1 MNVRTTYKSYRL
13 DNGIF
18 KKGMANMK
26 KRTVLTMILAV
37 TIISGIL
44 SGCGEKK
51 ASAKEPSVKAEQL
64 SIADNNKKKEIAT
77 NSVTINVL
85 VDKGWDA
92 DSTPAIL
99 HIAAKDT
106 EDVEFYHAI
115 TPDEDGGK
123 GSTTVTL
130 AQGTY
135 DVEFISPLNHDG
147 SAYEIYDMGASQ
159 EITVELGKDM
169 TVDCEMKQ
177 IPAEQVT
184 DEMIQD
190 IVTKTQAAVEKGDET
205 LKGDAGKATLDK
217 LASNVQNSPNASEE
231 TKDMANTVKENTDT
245 ETKPEE
251 TVKTEAPVEQTKNN
265 QTDNQVQNNPAQD
278 NNVQN
283 NTAVNNNQNTQN
295 NTAVNNNQNTT
306 QDKTTNNNTTKPS
319 TPVVTEPE
327 KPAHVHTWADHVVTT
342 QEWVENLVTIPDYE
356 TKEVPYW
363 HCTSEAY
370 ELDGSLSAG
379 STFCG
384 MDFRLETEEDEKI
397 LEEHITA
404 HLLAGEWDNGYNFSK
419 TETIQ
424 IGSHTEDQGHYETKT
439 TVDYRY
445 CTECGARQ

>member
-1 MNVRTTYKSYRL
+1 
-13 DNGIF
+13 
-18 KKGMANMK
+18 MK

-51 ASAKEPSVKAEQL
+51 ASAKEPSTKAEQL
-64 SIADNNKKKEIAT
+64 SITDNDNKKKQIIT
-77 NSVTINVL
+77 DSVTINVL

-99 HIAAKDT
+99 HITSKDV
-106 EDVEFYHAI
+106 EDVEFCHAV
-115 TPDEDGGK
+115 TPDAEGGK

-130 AQGTY
+130 AEGKY

-147 SAYEIYDMGASQ
+147 SAYEIYDMGAAQ
-159 EITVELGKDM
+159 EITVEFGSDM

-177 IPAEQVT
+177 IPADQVT

-251 TVKTEAPVEQTKNN
+251 TMKTEAPTEKADAADATQGNTNH
-265 QTDNQVQNNPAQD
+265 TVQD
-278 NNVQN
+278 N
-283 NTAVNNNQNTQN
+283 NTAVNNNTQN

-306 QDKTTNNNTTKPS
+306 QPAAPAQPTAPVQPTQPAQPS
-319 TPVVTEPE
+319 APVVKEEPVQ
-327 KPAHVHTWADHVVTT
+327 PAHTHTWADHVVTT
-342 QEWVENLVTIPDYE
+342 QEWVANIVTVPDYE
-356 TKEVPYW
+356 TKTVWFW
-363 HCTSEAY
+363 HCNCGAVIE
-370 ELDGSLSAG
+370 
-379 STFCG
+379 STAADDHCVNHA
-384 MDFRLETEEDEKI
+384 I
-397 LEEHITA
+397 N
-404 HLLAGEWDNGYNFSK
+404 GEPANGYDEAQ
-419 TETIQ
+419 TTTVQ
-424 IGSHTEDQGHYETKT
+424 VGSHTEDQGHYETKT
-439 TVDYRY
+439 SVDYRY
-445 CTECGARQ
+445 CTGCGARQ

>member
-1 MNVRTTYKSYRL
+1 
-13 DNGIF
+13 
-18 KKGMANMK
+18 MK

-51 ASAKEPSVKAEQL
+51 ASAKEPSAKAEQL
-64 SIADNNKKKEIAT
+64 SIADNDNKKKQIIT
-77 NSVTINVL
+77 DSVTINVL

-115 TPDEDGGK
+115 TPDEEGGK

-135 DVEFISPLNHDG
+135 EVEFISPLNHDG

-159 EITVELGKDM
+159 EITVEFGTDM
-169 TVDCEMKQ
+169 TVDCEMTQ

-245 ETKPEE
+245 ESKPEE
-251 TVKTEAPVEQTKNN
+251 TIKTEAPAEKAETAENN
-265 QTDNQVQNNPAQD
+265 QTDANTTA

-283 NTAVNNNQNTQN
+283 NTAQDNNTQNNAAVNNNTQN
-295 NTAVNNNQNTT
+295 NTAANNNQTTT
-306 QDKTTNNNTTKPS
+306 QPAAPVQPTQPAQPS
-319 TPVVTEPE
+319 APVVKEEPV
-327 KPAHVHTWADHVVTT
+327 HTHTWADHVVTT
-342 QEWVENLVTIPDYE
+342 QEWVANIVTVPDYE
-356 TKEVPYW
+356 TQTTYVW
-363 HCTSEAY
+363 VCACGAVLDGNNTA
-370 ELDGSLSAG
+370 ELDNHA
-379 STFCG
+379 
-384 MDFRLETEEDEKI
+384 MN
-397 LEEHITA
+397 HI
-404 HLLAGEWDNGYNFSK
+404 LAGEPANGHDD
-419 TETIQ
+419 IQ
-424 IGSHTEDQGHYETKT
+424 TTQVQVGSHTEDQGHYETKT
-439 TVDYRY
+439 SVDYRY
-445 CTECGARQ
+445 CTGCGARQ